1 MSESSKSYKSYRTS
15 ARLFMISG
23 VLLIV
28 VSILGDKI
36 YLLPIGMALLIVSMG
51 IWRQSHKIKEAE
63 QDNSSEVNQ

>member
-1 MSESSKSYKSYRTS
+1 M
-15 ARLFMISG
+15 FMISG

-36 YLLPIGMALLIVSMG
+36 YLLPIGIALLIVSMG
-51 IWRQSHKIKEAE
+51 IWRQSHKIKETE